1 MNKEIKEQIKK
12 LKKEKKYDDIY
23 LKYGSKEYVKNTPRK
38 IKKQE
43 TKRLFSEG
51 KYIDIY
57 NKYGEEQ
64 YNKILVKAM
73 YKEIKE
79 NSNTLKAVLWRI
91 KENIIAGTKNTAII
105 ATGVLTLGLPTVA
118 VMGAEFVSEEKN
130 KNSVIFEEDIQ
141 KYNEKINKYAKEVN
155 AMNLDDVQIYMKVMN
170 DMWGSIQGYG
180 IPKKNIMGFPEL
192 DLATEDGYGVCR
204 NMASDVAKKLNAINP
219 NYNARTMIVQMG
231 DDGKYTVANIKRNF
245 VQSIQNDEQS
255 EEQEQKE
262 ETQEEQNNG
271 FKLEDFTGN
280 HLVTLVDSTEDNLI
294 IVLDPTNP
302 GIGIYKEGKITM
314 LNSNKEDAK
323 IFDAKEYVSSFITK
337 GGMENITDVIKDY
350 VKSFEKSNLTDK
362 QIEEKYG
369 IEAQN
374 NSLNYIKQKQNT
386 AKNKFIE
393 SIEVKDDEE
402 KSNNEVQ
409 KKYEENNKNIS
420 QEENER

>member
-1 MNKEIKEQIKK
+1 MNKETKEQMKK
-12 LKKEKKYDDIY
+12 LKKEKKYDEIY
-23 LKYGSKEYVKNTPRK
+23 FKYGSKEYVKNTPRK

-43 TKRLFSEG
+43 IKKLFSEG

-64 YNKILVKAM
+64 YNKILLRAM

-79 NSNTLKAVLWRI
+79 NANTLKAVLWRI
-91 KENIIAGTKNTAII
+91 KENIIAGAKNTAII
-105 ATGVLTLGLPTVA
+105 ATGVLTLGPPTVA
-118 VMGAEFVSEEKN
+118 VVGAEFVKEEKN
-130 KNSVIFEEDIQ
+130 KNSVIYEEDIQ
-141 KYNEKINKYAKEVN
+141 KYNEKINQYAKEVN
-155 AMNLDDVQIYMKVMN
+155 AMNLNDIQIYMKVMD

-180 IPKKNIMGFPEL
+180 TPQKNIMGFPEL

-204 NMASDVAKKLNAINP
+204 NMANDVAKKLNAINP
-219 NYNARTMIVQMG
+219 NYNARTMVVQM
-231 DDGKYTVANIKRNF
+231 DDNGKYTIANIERNF
-245 VQSIQNDEQS
+245 VSNIQNNEQS
-255 EEQEQKE
+255 EEN
-262 ETQEEQNNG
+262 QEEQNKII
-271 FKLEDFTGN
+271 KLEDFTGN
-280 HLVTLVDSTEDNLI
+280 HLVTILDSTEDNLI

-302 GIGIYKEGKITM
+302 GIGIYKDGEITM
-314 LNSNKEDAK
+314 LNSDKEGEK
-323 IFDAKEYVSSFITK
+323 IFEAKEYVSSFITK

-350 VKSFEKSNLTDK
+350 VKSFEKSNLTNK

-374 NSLNYIKQKQNT
+374 NSLNYVRQKKNT
-386 AKNKFIE
+386 ARAEFLK
-393 SIEVKDDEE
+393 SIEVKDDKE